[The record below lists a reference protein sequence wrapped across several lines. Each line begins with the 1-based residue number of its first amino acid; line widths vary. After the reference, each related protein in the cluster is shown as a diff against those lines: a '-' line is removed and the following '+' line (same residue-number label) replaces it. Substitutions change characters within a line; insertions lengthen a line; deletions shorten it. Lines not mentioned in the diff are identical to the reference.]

1 MADETE
7 SNLSPERFA
16 RELWGIAP
24 PDWVVEFF
32 LIEYKPTALD
42 PKAKSTSCYLFPISK
57 VIAEWAGVERGL
69 RLLNARGWNV
79 HPGVNP
85 RFRRPGGGRGKNA
98 DVKAYVALWLDLDFH
113 GQENAVRAAWAKLL
127 EIFTTAGIR
136 PSIIVESGRGIHV
149 YWLLDK
155 PYPNAEARPCCA
167 GLQKEASICD
177 IEGGGSDPINDPCR
191 VLRMPGTMNLKD
203 KSDPRPCV
211 IVEASWKRY
220 PLSAFAE
227 YKTEVKKSAED
238 LEEERVQRAI
248 KSLGKAKDKE
258 IERIKEG
265 VSEGGGPAGG
275 RDNAAAKY
283 AGYLLAKGIPV
294 EKVHELITEWNKLNR
309 PPLESADI
317 DRIVASVARAEKEN
331 HPEGRKSKRAEEDE
345 QGDILAANQFVE
357 RFGSEFLYC
366 DTWKK
371 WLVWDGARWSDD
383 KLLRAF
389 GSSTVIA
396 AASEVKRHK
405 AERIS
410 ATLRVA
416 QPMLAVAAEDFNK
429 NPWVLNCS
437 NGALDLQAMKL
448 TEHRREDRNTSLCP
462 TPYEP
467 EAKCPL
473 WEKFLLEIMGG
484 NTALVGYLQKLAGY
498 SLTGVIRE
506 HILPIAYGSG
516 ANGKS
521 TFLKTLRKVMGPDY
535 ASESAPDLLLTKD
548 RGAHPTERADLAGKR
563 LVTTI
568 EVEDGRHLAENF
580 VKQLTGGDE
589 IKVRRMRENFW
600 TLEPTWKIFMATNNR
615 PEIKGMDFGVW
626 RRIRLIPFSVTIP
639 PAGQD
644 PALGDK
650 LQAEAS
656 GILAW
661 AVRGCQEWQ
670 KTGLQDPPA
679 VMDAT
684 NDYKVDS
691 DIMGRFFSDCCVI
704 LPSLRAPAGTL
715 YELFKGW
722 YETEFNGEPMS
733 GTAFGRRLTEL
744 GFQVEKVGGKKWRLG
759 IGIAELSRKTEN
771 LSEF

>member
-69 RLLNARGWNV
+69 RLLNAKGWNV

-127 EIFTTAGIR
+127 EIFTAAGIR

-191 VLRMPGTMNLKD
+191 VLRMPGTSNLKD
-203 KSDPRPCV
+203 KSDPRSCI

-238 LEEERVQRAI
+238 LEEERVQKAI
-248 KSLGKAKDKE
+248 KNLGKAKDKE

-265 VSEGGGPAGG
+265 VGEGE
-275 RDNAAAKY
+275 RDNSAAKY
-283 AGYLLAKGIPV
+283 AGYLLARGLPV

-309 PPLESADI
+309 PPLEPADV

-331 HPEGRKSKRAEEDE
+331 HPEGRKATGDAGDLEN
-345 QGDILAANQFVE
+345 DILAAQQFVT
-357 RFGSEFLYC
+357 RFGDDFLYC
-366 DTWKK
+366 ETWKK
-371 WLVWDGARWSDD
+371 WLVWDGTRWADD

-389 GSSTVIA
+389 ACSTTIASSSGDIR
-396 AASEVKRHK
+396 RHK

-410 ATLRVA
+410 GTLKVV
-416 QPMLAVAAEDFNK
+416 QPMRAVAAEDFNR
-429 NPWVLNCS
+429 NPWILNCP
-437 NGALDLQAMKL
+437 NGALDLKEMKL
-448 TEHRREDRNTSLCP
+448 IEHRREDRTTSLCP
-462 TPYEP
+462 TKYDPD
-467 EAKCPL
+467 AKAPL

-484 NTALVGYLQKLAGY
+484 STELVSYLQKLAGY
-498 SLTGVIRE
+498 SLTGIVRE
-506 HILPIAYGSG
+506 HVLPIAYGSG

-521 TFLKTLRKVMGPDY
+521 TFLKTLRKVMGSDY
-535 ASESAPDLLLTKD
+535 AAESAPDLLMTKD
-548 RGAHPTERADLAGKR
+548 RGGAHPTERADLAGKR
-563 LVTTI
+563 LITTI

-615 PEIKGMDFGVW
+615 PEIKGTDFGVW

-639 PAGQD
+639 PGGQD
-644 PALGDK
+644 TALGEK
-650 LQAEAS
+650 LEAEAS

-679 VMDAT
+679 VTDAT
-684 NDYKVDS
+684 AEYKSDS
-691 DIMGRFFSDCCVI
+691 DILGRFFADCCV
-704 LPSLRAPAGTL
+704 LMPGARAEAGTL
-715 YELFKGW
+715 YEIFKTW
-722 YETEFNGEPMS
+722 YDQECSGEPMN
-733 GTAFGRRLTEL
+733 GTIFGRRLTEL
-744 GFQVEKVGGKKWRLG
+744 GYKVDKIGGKKWRLG
-759 IGIAELSRKTEN
+759 IGLGEMVAKRDRLAN
-771 LSEF
+771 F

>member
-1 MADETE
+1 MNGDIED
-7 SNLSPERFA
+7 NLSPQRFA
-16 RELWGIAP
+16 KELWGIAP
-24 PDWVVEFF
+24 LDWVVEFF
-32 LIEYKPTALD
+32 LIEYKPRPDD
-42 PKAKSTSCYLFPISK
+42 PKAKSTGCYFFK
-57 VIAEWAGVERGL
+57 VGKILTDWTGIARGL
-69 RLLNARGWNV
+69 QHLNQKRQNI
-79 HPGVNP
+79 HPSVNP
-85 RFRRPGGGRGKNA
+85 RFRKPGGGRGKNS
-98 DVKAYVALWLDLDFH
+98 DVKAYVALWLDLDFK
-113 GQENAVRAAWAKLL
+113 GQETAVRAAWAKLL
-127 EIFTTAGIR
+127 EIFTTAGLR
-136 PSIIVESGRGIHV
+136 PSVIVESGRGIHV

-167 GLQKEASICD
+167 GLQKEATICD
-177 IEGGGSDPINDPCR
+177 TEGGGSDPINDPCR
-191 VLRMPGTMNLKD
+191 VLRMPGTDNWKD
-203 KSDPRPCV
+203 LSAPHHCKV
-211 IVEASWKRY
+211 VEASYKRY
-220 PLSAFAE
+220 PLSAFAD
-227 YKTEVKKSAED
+227 YKAEVKKSAED
-238 LEEERVQRAI
+238 LEEERIQKTI
-248 KSLGKAKDKE
+248 KNLGKAKDKD

-265 VSEGGGPAGG
+265 VGEGE
-275 RDNAAAKY
+275 RDNSAAKY
-283 AGYLLAKGIPV
+283 AGYLLAKGLPP
-294 EKVHELITEWNKLNR
+294 EKVQELLLEWNQLNR
-309 PPLESADI
+309 PPLEKADI
-317 DRIVASVARAEKEN
+317 ERIVASVARAEREN
-331 HPEGRKSKRAEEDE
+331 HPEGRKKSKAEEDE
-345 QGDILAANQFVE
+345 QGDILAARQFVE
-357 RFGSEFLYC
+357 KFGQDFLYC

-371 WLVWDGARWSDD
+371 WLVWDSARWGDD
-383 KLLRAF
+383 ELLRAF
-389 GSSTVIA
+389 GNSTLIA
-396 AASEVKRHK
+396 AASDIKRHK

-416 QPMLAVAAEDFNK
+416 QPLLAVSVNSFNK
-429 NPWVLNCS
+429 NPWILNCQ
-437 NGALDLQAMKL
+437 NGALDLKEFKL
-448 TEHRREDRNTSLCP
+448 TEHRREDRITALCP
-462 TPYEP
+462 TPYDP
-467 EAKCPL
+467 EAKAPL

-484 NTALVGYLQKLAGY
+484 NQALVSYLQKLAGY

-506 HILPIAYGSG
+506 HVLPIAYGSG

-521 TFLKTLRKVMGPDY
+521 TFLKTLRKVMGSDY
-535 ASESAPDLLLTKD
+535 AAESAPDLLLTKE

-563 LVTTI
+563 FVTTI

-650 LQAEAS
+650 LAFEAP

-661 AVRGCQEWQ
+661 AIRGCQEWQ
-670 KTGLQDPPA
+670 RVGLQDPPA
-679 VMDAT
+679 VTDAT

-704 LPSLRAPAGTL
+704 LPTLKAAAGTL

-744 GFQVEKVGGKKWRLG
+744 GFGVEKLSGKKFRIG
-759 IGIAELSRKTEN
+759 IGIAELSLKTGN

>member
-1 MADETE
+1 MDAESDE
-7 SNLSPERFA
+7 LSPERFV
-16 RELWGIAP
+16 RELWGTVP
-24 PDWVVEFF
+24 PDWMAEFF
-32 LIEYKPTALD
+32 LIKYQPTAEN
-42 PKAKSTSCYLFPISK
+42 PKAKTVGCLVYE
-57 VIAEWAGVERGL
+57 VG
-69 RLLNARGWNV
+69 RLLAGWSAAMRALQRLNSQGHNI
-79 HPGVNP
+79 HPCVNP
-85 RFRRPGGGRGKNA
+85 RFRRIAGGRGKNS
-98 DVKAYVALWLDLDFH
+98 DVNVFVALWIDIDFH
-113 GQENAVRAAWAKLL
+113 GQETAVRKAFAELL
-127 EIFTTAGIR
+127 ERLTAAGIR
-136 PSIIVESGRGIHV
+136 PSIIVESGRGIHC

-155 PYPNAEARPCCA
+155 PYPVKDARPRCA
-167 GLQKEASICD
+167 GLQKEAMTCD
-177 IEGGGSDPINDPCR
+177 VAEAGSDPINDPSR
-191 VLRMPGTMNLKD
+191 VLRLPGTNNLKNP
-203 KSDPRPCV
+203 KDPKPCV
-211 IVEASWKRY
+211 IIEASYKRY
-220 PLSAFAE
+220 PLSAFDE
-227 YKTEVKKSAED
+227 YKAEVKKSVED
-238 LEEERVQRAI
+238 LEEERVERAM
-248 KSLGKAKDKE
+248 KSLGKAKDKD
-258 IERIKEG
+258 IERIKQGVGEG
-265 VSEGGGPAGG
+265 E
-275 RDNAAAKY
+275 RDNSAAKY
-283 AGYLLAKGIPV
+283 AGYLLARGLPV
-294 EKVHELITEWNKLNR
+294 EKVQELILEWNKLNR
-309 PPLESADI
+309 PPLEKEDI
-317 DRIVASVARAEKEN
+317 ERIVGSVARAEKEN
-331 HPEGRKSKRAEEDE
+331 HPEGRKRAKAEEDE
-345 QGDILAANQFVE
+345 QGDILAAKQFVE
-357 RFGSEFLYC
+357 QFGDEFLYC

-371 WLVWDGARWSDD
+371 WLVWDGMRWADD
-383 KLLRAF
+383 KLLRVF

-410 ATLRVA
+410 STLKVA

-429 NPWVLNCS
+429 NQWTLNCL
-437 NGALDLQAMKL
+437 NGALDLKEFKL
-448 TEHRREDRNTSLCP
+448 TEHRKEDRNTSLCP

-467 EAKCPL
+467 EAKCTL

-484 NTALVGYLQKLAGY
+484 NVALVSYLQKLAGY

-506 HILPIAYGSG
+506 HVLPIAYGSG

-521 TFLKTLRKVMGPDY
+521 TFLKILRRVLGSDY
-535 ASESAPDLLLTKD
+535 AAESAPDLLLTKD

-600 TLEPTWKIFMATNNR
+600 TLEPTWKIFMATNSR
-615 PEIKGMDFGVW
+615 PEIKGMDFGIW

-644 PALGDK
+644 SMLGDK
-650 LQAEAS
+650 LMAEAP

-704 LPSLRAPAGTL
+704 LPTLKASAGTL

-733 GTAFGRRLTEL
+733 GTAFGRRLGEL
-744 GFQVEKVGGKKWRLG
+744 GFQVEKVGGKKWRMG
-759 IGIAELSRKTEN
+759 IGIAELSRKTSN